1 MHAVRT
7 LAPNANLDEN
17 WVNLMIAARQMG
29 ITKDEVRKFIRERA
43 EDEIEDADHTN

>member
-17 WVNLMIAARQMG
+17 WVSLMIVARQMG
-29 ITKDEVRKFIRERA
+29 IPKDEVRKFIREQA
-43 EDEIEDADHTN
+43 EDAIEDADQPN